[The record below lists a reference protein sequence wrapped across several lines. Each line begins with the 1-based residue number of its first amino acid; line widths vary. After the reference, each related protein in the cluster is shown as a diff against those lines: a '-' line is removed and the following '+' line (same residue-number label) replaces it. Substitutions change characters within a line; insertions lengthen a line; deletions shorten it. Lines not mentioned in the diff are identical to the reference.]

1 MTQTKYFTDKQLKV
15 ANALQKI
22 AFIIETD
29 RSDAEKQSEML
40 EMLSE
45 HEEDCNDIFG
55 FIGQGVKHLDGDLH
69 LGTIIG
75 NVIHFLD
82 VENIRYKLSDIINDE
97 VAMDFHS
104 CITTAYPIIKLYS
117 ETNGDGYLYDAED
130 VDDLY
135 GEHYDTYQNYITE
148 IGNHLL
154 LK

>member
-1 MTQTKYFTDKQLKV
+1 MTQTKYFTYKQLQV
-15 ANALQKI
+15 ANILQKI

-29 RSDAEKQSEML
+29 RSDVEKQSEML

-45 HEEDCNDIFG
+45 HQYSCDDVFG

-69 LGTIIG
+69 LGEIIE
-75 NVIHFLD
+75 NVIHFLE

-117 ETNGDGYLYDAED
+117 ETKGDGYLYDAED
-130 VDDLY
+130 VEDLY